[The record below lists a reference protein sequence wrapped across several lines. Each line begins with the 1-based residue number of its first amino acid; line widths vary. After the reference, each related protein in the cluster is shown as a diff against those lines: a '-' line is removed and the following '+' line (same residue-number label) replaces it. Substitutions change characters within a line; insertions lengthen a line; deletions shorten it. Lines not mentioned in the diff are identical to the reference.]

1 MNYTIYE
8 VNEYSIG
15 ISSNKNIIII
25 LVKNN
30 INNDKYNIR
39 LDKLADCYANT
50 NCENNISFGL
60 ISDIYEFIINCL
72 DKKPFYNIKYE
83 LQKSTEQYDDEK
95 DELSLIFSFKYENF
109 NFEYTIHLYSE

>member
-39 LDKLADCYANT
+39 LDKLADCYTNT

-72 DKKPFYNIKYE
+72 DKNHFIISNMN
-83 LQKSTEQYDDEK
+83 
-95 DELSLIFSFKYENF
+95 FKKVLN
-109 NFEYTIHLYSE
+109 NMTMKKMN